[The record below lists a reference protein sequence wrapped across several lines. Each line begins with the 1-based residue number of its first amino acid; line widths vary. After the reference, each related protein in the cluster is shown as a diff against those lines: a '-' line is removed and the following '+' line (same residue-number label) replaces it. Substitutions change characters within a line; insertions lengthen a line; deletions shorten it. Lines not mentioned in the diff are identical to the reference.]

1 MLSKYK
7 TNVNLINLHYLRIFY
22 KNNAKTKH
30 MRRIFYIFLIFFM
43 HFTIF
48 SAPNCVFYNKTCS
61 ARFQPRMSIVI
72 DDFGSY
78 EQTGVDTILSIEQPL
93 TCAVIPLV
101 DNTQLNI
108 KQLSKTNHEII
119 LHMPMQAHVHLP
131 NDWYG
136 KTYIAIGDSQETI
149 NHKFETCL
157 KDFPNIKGFNMHI
170 GSGVS
175 KHKETHKKIYNY
187 ANNNNLYFLDSRTIE
202 ANAVIDASKE
212 TNSVYLGRDEF
223 LEADKNKSYSNVKFR
238 LLEGAKKAIKTGTS
252 IVIGH
257 VGAEGGEQTAK
268 AIKDTLPEIEKMGV
282 EIVPLSTIYNLSKI
296 HHSK

>member
-1 MLSKYK
+1 MKRILS
-7 TNVNLINLHYLRIFY
+7 
-22 KNNAKTKH
+22 
-30 MRRIFYIFLIFFM
+30 IFYIFLTCFLLIFL
-43 HFTIF
+43 
-48 SAPNCVFYNKTCS
+48 PNCVFCNQMVH

-78 EQTGVDTILSIEQPL
+78 DQSGVEQLLSISEPL

-101 DNTQLNI
+101 DNTKQNLE
-108 KQLSKTNHEII
+108 QLSKTNHEII

-136 KTYIAIGDSQETI
+136 DTYIAIGDSQETI
-149 NHKFETCL
+149 NQKFANCL

-175 KHKETHKKIYNY
+175 KHKETLKKIYNY

-202 ANAVIDASKE
+202 TNAVLDAAKE
-212 TNSVYLGRDEF
+212 TNSIYLGRDEF
-223 LEADKNKSYSNVKFR
+223 LEADKNKSYANVKFR
-238 LLEGAKKAIKTGTS
+238 LLEGAKKALQTGSS

-268 AIKDTLPEIEKMGV
+268 AIIDTLPELKNMGI
-282 EIVPLSTIYNLSKI
+282 EIVPLSKIYELTKI
-296 HHSK
+296 HQGR